1 MSAARLILTLG
12 DAFLSLTS
20 DSPFR
25 EYWHAERARARTVV
39 RRAEAGL
46 TVREDLVW
54 LAGVL
59 DQCSAAMLE
68 LLDEPP
74 GWLPTALSEEDLV
87 AFEEEVEA

>member
-1 MSAARLILTLG
+1 MSAATLILTLG
-12 DAFLSLTS
+12 DAFLSLTR

-25 EYWHAERARARTVV
+25 EYWHAERERTQKVV
-39 RRAEAGL
+39 RRAEARL
-46 TVREDLVW
+46 TTREDMVW

-74 GWLPTALSEEDLV
+74 GWLEAVLSEEDLV
-87 AFEEEVEA
+87 AFEEEVRA